1 MGSSKSIDYL
11 ILWKKFLKDGSQTA
25 LSSIYMDHYD
35 LLFKFG
41 LKHTKDIQII
51 EDSIQNVFS
60 NFLKVRKS
68 LGEIYNLPG
77 YLIIT
82 FRRQLFLDIKKQKKL
97 FLMEHLSD
105 NQFDYFNSPEQEMSD
120 REEKDQ
126 MHMIVKQ
133 CISNLTPKQQEII
146 YLHFDCELSYED
158 ISAMLD
164 ITVESCY
171 KTVCR
176 SIKSIRIEAEK
187 NLYFKGRT
195 SARL

>member
-11 ILWKKFLKDGSQTA
+11 ILWKKFLKDCSQTA

-41 LKHTKDIQII
+41 LKHIKDIQII

-97 FLMEHLSD
+97 FLMEHLPD
-105 NQFDYFNSPEQEMSD
+105 DQFNYFNNPEQEMSD
-120 REEKDQ
+120 REEKDR

-133 CISNLTPKQQEII
+133 CISNLTQKQQEII
-146 YLHFDCELSYED
+146 YLNFDCELSYKD

-171 KTVCR
+171 KIVCR
-176 SIKSIRIEAEK
+176 SIKSIREEAEK

-195 SARL
+195 RSRL